1 MDDAI
6 KTIEIKLKGDPNSV
20 TQVLI
25 VSNDHMSNHDLF
37 DCLTRKRTFKM
48 HHESYGFREM
58 SIKWNYLGS
67 SNNNF
72 GIFWTRSI
80 YSNRIVASLTDE
92 LMQQVS
98 TSGLDIHYLVTTPY
112 VYREKLTNLVLKS
125 SIQS

>member
-1 MDDAI
+1 MEDAI
-6 KTIEIKLKGDPNSV
+6 KTIETKLKGDPNSV

-25 VSNDHMSNHDLF
+25 VSNDHMSNQDLL
-37 DCLTRKRTFKM
+37 DCLTRQRTFQM
-48 HHESYGFREM
+48 DHESYGFREM

-67 SNNNF
+67 SNDTF

-80 YSNRIVASLTDE
+80 YNNHIVASATDE
-92 LMQQVS
+92 LMQEVS